1 MFSLRFYA
9 VLLGLQLVA
18 SQTDSYD
25 YGISSGGTSIEFTVA
40 VVGDE
45 NPSLVVNTG
54 SYQGSWG
61 VLSEGANQFSD
72 RSYVLTSV
80 PAHLLGA
87 TYFEGPCHSQ
97 GASLTVSTSGTL
109 YILSSHG
116 NSDSKLNQFV
126 FAPEPQS
133 TTTIPMHTTSF
144 WGDFDQ
150 RFEEWKLGAPAPTT
164 TGTTTTSTLGPLC
177 GVFSCGDD
185 AMLIPLMNTEVGSN
199 FDTCCEC
206 SYAASNHAFLGMF
219 MKGEFDNQS
228 RKLSLSFDLPSD
240 VQIQSVDWNGAS
252 NDTLSYASG
261 LWTSSTVS
269 QCRNTYILNEDL
281 AHIFGGGSLFSLLG
295 TTLTTSIRVIAIS
308 EITKHGSTFNRSYS
322 EDIPIL
328 VGLETET
335 TVQATFH
342 MTMTTGELVDITGN
356 AEHYAT
362 DGTVKL
368 TMMVTTPGCIENAA
382 SIASGMQ
389 HLTDPEFTF
398 GEENLVDNLCEQEV
412 TLTFN
417 PIEEFAD
424 QISIQFTS
432 RQGVDFQ
439 IEVDVNIQ
447 AGSIL
452 DYLPFDAVMTF
463 HAEPTFSD
471 DPQAEFLLGAEVY
484 AKIELSPLVNLPL
497 SSITVNSFTLTQTG
511 YSGELETTD
520 LMNEGWAG
528 FNYTTTPEQNKISA
542 EFELEST
549 HFHVTE
555 EGELCEVDT
564 DISIVYQDGTTVR
577 RQLSMRRRLT
587 TQQVSNGFAIAE
599 AVESESMVAQILKQ
613 TTPATKTFFIF
624 ASFFTGSILIFRV
637 YTATKQDEYASLLSA
652 DYDEF

>member
-1 MFSLRFYA
+1 
-9 VLLGLQLVA
+9 
-18 SQTDSYD
+18 
-25 YGISSGGTSIEFTVA
+25 
-40 VVGDE
+40 
-45 NPSLVVNTG
+45 
-54 SYQGSWG
+54 
-61 VLSEGANQFSD
+61 
-72 RSYVLTSV
+72 
-80 PAHLLGA
+80 
-87 TYFEGPCHSQ
+87 
-97 GASLTVSTSGTL
+97 
-109 YILSSHG
+109 
-116 NSDSKLNQFV
+116 
-126 FAPEPQS
+126 
-133 TTTIPMHTTSF
+133 
-144 WGDFDQ
+144 
-150 RFEEWKLGAPAPTT
+150 
-164 TGTTTTSTLGPLC
+164 
-177 GVFSCGDD
+177 
-185 AMLIPLMNTEVGSN
+185 
-199 FDTCCEC
+199 
-206 SYAASNHAFLGMF
+206 MF

-240 VQIQSVDWNGAS
+240 VHIQSVDWNGAS
-252 NDTLSYASG
+252 TDTLSYASG
-261 LWTSSTVS
+261 LWTSSTVN
-269 QCRNTYILNEDL
+269 QCRNTYVLNEGLSD
-281 AHIFGGGSLFSLLG
+281 IFGSGSLFSLSG
-295 TTLTTSIRVIAIS
+295 TTLTSSIRVSATS
-308 EITKHGSTFNRSYS
+308 EITQDGSTFERSYS

-342 MTMTTGELVDITGN
+342 MTMAEGELVHITGN
-356 AEHYAT
+356 AEHFAT

-368 TMMVTTPGCIENAA
+368 TMMVTTPGCIENTA

-398 GEENLVDNLCEQEV
+398 GEANLVDNLCEQEV
-412 TLTFN
+412 TLTFD

-520 LMNEGWAG
+520 LMSEGWAG
-528 FNYTTTPEQNKISA
+528 FSYTTAPEQNQIAA

-577 RQLSMRRRLT
+577 
-587 TQQVSNGFAIAE
+587 
-599 AVESESMVAQILKQ
+599 
-613 TTPATKTFFIF
+613 
-624 ASFFTGSILIFRV
+624 
-637 YTATKQDEYASLLSA
+637 
-652 DYDEF
+652 